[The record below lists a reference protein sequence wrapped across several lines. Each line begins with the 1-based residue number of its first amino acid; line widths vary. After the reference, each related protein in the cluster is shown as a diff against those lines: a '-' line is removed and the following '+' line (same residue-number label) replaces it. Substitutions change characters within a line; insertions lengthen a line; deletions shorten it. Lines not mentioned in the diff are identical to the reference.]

1 MKRADPRR
9 ALPSVDAILRA
20 GRPSETERERFTRA
34 AREVLARARA
44 KRAAGDAATF
54 AAETRAALMERERPT
69 LRSVINATGVVLQTN
84 LGRAP
89 LSPRALAAIAAAAG
103 AVSVEYDLVAGKR
116 GERHGHAARLLAD
129 LASAEDAVVVNNN
142 AAAVLLA
149 LAALASRKEVIVAR
163 GELVEIGG
171 GFRIPDVLRRSGAK
185 LVEVGTTNRTYSRDY
200 AGAINEKTG
209 AILRVHASNFKIT
222 GFVARAE
229 GRELAALAREHNVAF
244 IHDLGSGT
252 FLDTSRFGLGKELT
266 VAEAVREGADVVT
279 FSGDKLLGGPQAG
292 IAVGRAERIAA
303 LRTHPL
309 MRALRPD
316 KVTIAALLATL
327 ETYRDG
333 TALKELPVWRMI
345 AATPRTIG
353 ARARALAATLAAAG
367 IPAEPIDVRSTV
379 GGGSLPEETQPSA
392 AVAIGGAP
400 ATGLAR
406 ALRSADPPV
415 IARIV
420 DERVALDLR
429 SVLPEDD
436 EVLARAVTGALAKK
450 GGADG
455 PSRNQNGPRARTG
468 RSV

>member
-1 MKRADPRR
+1 MKRTDPRR
-9 ALPSVDAILRA
+9 ALPSIDAILRA
-20 GRPSETERERFTRA
+20 GRPSAAEREPFTRA
-34 AREVLARARA
+34 ARSVLARARA
-44 KRAAGDAATF
+44 ARTPGDAASF
-54 AAETRAALMERERPT
+54 AAETRAALAERERLT

-103 AVSVEYDLVAGKR
+103 AVSVEYDLVLGKR

-129 LASAEDAVVVNNN
+129 LASAEDAAVVNNN

-171 GFRIPDVLRRSGAK
+171 GFRIPDVLRRSGAR
-185 LVEVGTTNRTYSRDY
+185 LVEVGTTNRTYARDY
-200 AGAINEKTG
+200 AGAINDKTG

-229 GRELAALAREHNVAF
+229 GRDLAALAREHNIAF

-266 VAEAVREGADVVT
+266 IGEAVREGADIVT

-292 IAVGRAERIAA
+292 IAVGRAEPIAA
-303 LRTHPL
+303 LRAHPL

-316 KVTIAALLATL
+316 KLTIAALLATL
-327 ETYRDG
+327 ATYREG
-333 TALKELPVWRMI
+333 QAEKELPVWRMI
-345 AATPRTIG
+345 AASP
-353 ARARALAATLAAAG
+353 RALAARARSLANELEAAG
-367 IPAEPIDVRSTV
+367 ILAEVID
-379 GGGSLPEETQPSA
+379 GGRATR
-392 AVAIGGAP
+392 VA
-400 ATGLAR
+400 T

-415 IARIV
+415 VSRIV
-420 DERVALDLR
+420 EERVALDLR

-436 EVLARAVTGALAKK
+436 AVLARAVIGALAK

-455 PSRNQNGPRARTG
+455 PSRNQDGPRTRAG

>member
-1 MKRADPRR
+1 
-9 ALPSVDAILRA
+9 LPSVDAILRA
-20 GRPSETERERFTRA
+20 GQPTDLERERFTRV
-34 AREVLARARA
+34 AREVLARARDA
-44 KRAAGDAATF
+44 HTTGDAATF
-54 AAETRAALMERERPT
+54 ATETRAALAERERLT
-69 LRSVINATGVVLQTN
+69 LRRVINATGVVLQTN

-103 AVSVEYDLVAGKR
+103 AVTVEYDLVAGKR

-129 LASAEDAVVVNNN
+129 LAAAEDAVVVNNN

-185 LVEVGTTNRTYSRDY
+185 LVEVGTTNRTYTRDY

-209 AILRVHASNFKIT
+209 AILRVHASNFKIS

-229 GRELAALAREHNVAF
+229 GRDLAALAREHNVAF

-252 FLDTSRFGLGKELT
+252 FLDTSRYGLGKELT
-266 VAEAVREGADVVT
+266 IGEAVREGADVVT

-316 KVTIAALLATL
+316 KLTIAALLATL

-333 TALKELPVWRMI
+333 HPEEELPVWRMI
-345 AATPRTIG
+345 AAPSRSLA
-353 ARARALAATLAAAG
+353 ARARTIAAKLDAAG
-367 IPAEPIDVRSTV
+367 ITADVMEVRSTV
-379 GGGSLPEETQPSA
+379 GGGSLPEETQPSF
-392 AVAIGGAP
+392 AVAIGGDS
-400 ATGLAR
+400 ATRIAQ
-406 ALRSADPPV
+406 ALRSAEPPI

-420 DERVALDLR
+420 DEHVALDVR

-436 EVLARAVTGALAKK
+436 EVLARAVIGALAK

-455 PSRNQNGPRARTG
+455 PTKHKNGPRAGAG

>member
-20 GRPSETERERFTRA
+20 GRPAANERGRFTRA
-34 AREVLARARA
+34 ARDVLTRARA
-44 KRAAGDAATF
+44 ERTSGDAATF
-54 AAETRAALMERERPT
+54 AAQARAALAERERLT

-185 LVEVGTTNRTYSRDY
+185 LVEVGTTNRTYARDY
-200 AGAINEKTG
+200 AAAISQRTG

-266 VAEAVREGADVVT
+266 VGDAIREGADVLT

-303 LRTHPL
+303 LRSHPL

-316 KVTIAALLATL
+316 KLTIAALVATL

-333 TALKELPVWRMI
+333 NAETELPVWRMI
-345 AATPRTIG
+345 AAAPRAIA
-353 ARARALAATLAAAG
+353 ARARSLAAELSAAG
-367 IPAEPIDVRSTV
+367 IPAETIEVRSTV
-379 GGGSLPEETQPSA
+379 GGGSLPEETQPSF

-400 ATGLAR
+400 ATRLAQ

-415 IARIV
+415 VARIV
-420 DERVALDLR
+420 EERVALDLR

-436 EVLARAVTGALAKK
+436 EVLARAVTGALAK

-455 PSRNQNGPRARTG
+455 SSRHQNGPRTRAGRTL
-468 RSV
+468 

>member
-1 MKRADPRR
+1 
-9 ALPSVDAILRA
+9 V
-20 GRPSETERERFTRA
+20 T
-34 AREVLARARA
+34 
-44 KRAAGDAATF
+44 
-54 AAETRAALMERERPT
+54 
-69 LRSVINATGVVLQTN
+69 
-84 LGRAP
+84 
-89 LSPRALAAIAAAAG
+89 
-103 AVSVEYDLVAGKR
+103 VEYDLVAGKR

-129 LASAEDAVVVNNN
+129 LSSAEDAAVVNNN

-149 LAALASRKEVIVAR
+149 LAALASRREVIVAR

-185 LVEVGTTNRTYSRDY
+185 LVEVGTTNRTYARDY

-209 AILRVHASNFKIT
+209 AILRVHASNFKIS

-229 GRELAALAREHNVAF
+229 GRDLAALAREHNVAF

-266 VAEAVREGADVVT
+266 IGEAVREGADVVT

-292 IAVGRAERIAA
+292 IAVGRAEYIAK
-303 LRTHPL
+303 LRAHPL

-316 KVTIAALLATL
+316 KLTIAALLATL

-333 TALKELPVWRMI
+333 NAEEELPVWRMI
-345 AATPRTIG
+345 AAPPRSLA
-353 ARARALAATLAAAG
+353 ARASGVAAKLMAAG
-367 IPAEPIDVRSTV
+367 ISADVMEVRSTV
-379 GGGSLPEETQPSA
+379 GGGSLPEETQPSF
-392 AVAIGGAP
+392 AVAIGGAS
-400 ATGLAR
+400 ATRIAQ

-415 IARIV
+415 VARIV
-420 DERVALDLR
+420 EEHVALDLR

-436 EVLARAVTGALAKK
+436 EVLARAVIGALAK

-455 PSRNQNGPRARTG
+455 SSQHKNGPRAGTG

>member
-1 MKRADPRR
+1 
-9 ALPSVDAILRA
+9 VDAVLRA
-20 GRPSETERERFTRA
+20 GRPIPAERERFTRA

-44 KRAAGDAATF
+44 ERASGDATAFAALARAAIA
-54 AAETRAALMERERPT
+54 ERERLT
-69 LRSVINATGVVLQTN
+69 LRSVINATGVILQTN

-89 LSPRALAAIAAAAG
+89 LSARALAAIAAAAG
-103 AVSVEYDLVAGKR
+103 AVSVEYDLVTGKR
-116 GERHGHAARLLAD
+116 GERHGHAARLLAE
-129 LASAEDAVVVNNN
+129 LASAEDAAVVNNN

-185 LVEVGTTNRTYSRDY
+185 LVEVGTTNRTYARDY
-200 AGAINEKTG
+200 AAAISARTG
-209 AILRVHASNFKIT
+209 AILRVHASNFRIT

-229 GRELAALAREHNVAF
+229 GRDLAALAREHNIAF

-266 VAEAVREGADVVT
+266 VGEAVREGADVVT

-292 IAVGRAERIAA
+292 LAVGRSEHIAA
-303 LRTHPL
+303 LRAHPL

-316 KVTIAALLATL
+316 KLTIAALLATL

-333 TALKELPVWRMI
+333 TAEEELPVWRMI
-345 AATPRTIG
+345 AAAPRAIA
-353 ARARALAATLAAAG
+353 ARARSLVAALGSAA
-367 IPAEPIDVRSTV
+367 IPAEVIEVRSTV
-379 GGGSLPEETQPSA
+379 GGGSLPEETQPSF

-400 ATGLAR
+400 ATRLAQ

-436 EVLARAVTGALAKK
+436 EVLARAVTGALAK
-450 GGADG
+450 GGPDG
-455 PSRNQNGPRARTG
+455 PSRHQNGPGTGTG
-468 RSV
+468 RTV

>member
-20 GRPSETERERFTRA
+20 GRPSEIERERFAKA

-44 KRAAGDAATF
+44 DRASGDAATF
-54 AAETRAALMERERPT
+54 AAETRAALAERERLT

-185 LVEVGTTNRTYSRDY
+185 LVEVGTTNRTYARDY
-200 AGAINEKTG
+200 ASAINEKTG

-266 VAEAVREGADVVT
+266 VGEAVREGADVVT

-292 IAVGRAERIAA
+292 IAVGRVERIAA

-316 KVTIAALLATL
+316 KLTIAALLATL

-333 TALKELPVWRMI
+333 VAEKELPVWRMI
-345 AATPRTIG
+345 AASPRAIAT
-353 ARARALAATLAAAG
+353 RARALAAVLASAG
-367 IPAEPIDVRSTV
+367 IPAETIEVRSTV
-379 GGGSLPEETQPSA
+379 GGGSLPEETQPSF
-392 AVAIGGAP
+392 AVAVGGAS
-400 ATGLAR
+400 ATRLAQ

-415 IARIV
+415 VARIV
-420 DERVALDLR
+420 EERVALDLR

-436 EVLARAVTGALAKK
+436 EVLARAVTGALAK

-455 PSRNQNGPRARTG
+455 SSRHQNGPGTRAG
-468 RSV
+468 RPV

>member
-1 MKRADPRR
+1 MKRTDPRR
-9 ALPSVDAILRA
+9 ALPSVDAVLRA
-20 GRPSETERERFTRA
+20 AKPTDVERERFTRA
-34 AREVLARARA
+34 AREVLSKARAARA
-44 KRAAGDAATF
+44 SGDAATF
-54 AAETRAALMERERPT
+54 AAETRAALAHRERLT

-103 AVSVEYDLVAGKR
+103 AVTVEYDLVAGKR

-185 LVEVGTTNRTYSRDY
+185 LVEVGTTNRTYTRDY

-222 GFVARAE
+222 GFVARAD
-229 GRELAALAREHNVAF
+229 GRDLAALAREHGIAF

-266 VAEAVREGADVVT
+266 IGEAVREGADIVT
-279 FSGDKLLGGPQAG
+279 FSGDKLLGGPQSG
-292 IAVGRAERIAA
+292 IAVGRAEHIAA

-316 KVTIAALLATL
+316 KLTIAALLATL

-333 TALKELPVWRMI
+333 NAEKELPVWRMI
-345 AATPRTIG
+345 AAAP
-353 ARARALAATLAAAG
+353 RALASRARSIAAKLTAAG
-367 IPAEPIDVRSTV
+367 VSAEVMEVRSTV
-379 GGGSLPEETQPSA
+379 GGGSLPEETQPSF
-392 AVAIGGAP
+392 AVAIGGGP
-400 ATGLAR
+400 ATKVAQ

-415 IARIV
+415 VARIV

-436 EVLARAVTGALAKK
+436 EVLARAVSGALAK

-455 PSRNQNGPRARTG
+455 PSRH
-468 RSV
+468 

>member
-1 MKRADPRR
+1 MTRADPRR
-9 ALPSVDAILRA
+9 ALPSVDAVLRA
-20 GRPSETERERFTRA
+20 AHPSDVERERFTRA
-34 AREVLARARA
+34 ARAVLARARTA
-44 KRAAGDAATF
+44 HASGDAAAF
-54 AAETRAALMERERPT
+54 AAATRAALRERDRPT
-69 LRSVINATGVVLQTN
+69 LRRVINATGVVLQTN

-89 LSPRALAAIAAAAG
+89 LSARALAAIAAAAG

-129 LASAEDAVVVNNN
+129 LAHAEDAAVVNNN

-185 LVEVGTTNRTYSRDY
+185 LVEVGTTNRTYARDY

-209 AILRVHASNFKIT
+209 AILRVHASNFKIS
-222 GFVARAE
+222 GFVAHAE
-229 GRELAALAREHNVAF
+229 GRDLAALAREHNIAF

-266 VAEAVREGADVVT
+266 VAEAILEGADVVT

-292 IAVGRAERIAA
+292 IAVGSAERIAL
-303 LRTHPL
+303 LRAHPL

-316 KVTIAALLATL
+316 KLTIAALLATL

-333 TALKELPVWRMI
+333 TAEEELPVWRMI
-345 AATPRTIG
+345 AVSP
-353 ARARALAATLAAAG
+353 RALAARAEALAAELVKTD
-367 IPAEPIDVRSTV
+367 IPAEVVGVRSTV
-379 GGGSLPEETQPSA
+379 GGGSLPEETQPSF
-392 AVAIGGAP
+392 AVAIGGGP
-400 ATGLAR
+400 AMRVAEL
-406 ALRSADPPV
+406 LRSADPPV

-420 DERVALDLR
+420 DDRVALDLR

-436 EVLARAVTGALAKK
+436 GVLARAVTGALAK
-450 GGADG
+450 GGSDG
-455 PSRNQNGPRARTG
+455 PSRNQNGPRAGAG
-468 RSV
+468 RPV

>member
-1 MKRADPRR
+1 VKRADPRR
-9 ALPSVDAILRA
+9 ALPSVDAVLRA
-20 GRPSETERERFTRA
+20 GRPSLVERDRFARA
-34 AREVLARARA
+34 AREVLARARTA
-44 KRAAGDAATF
+44 RASGDAAVF
-54 AAETRAALMERERPT
+54 AAQTRVVLAERERLT

-89 LSPRALAAIAAAAG
+89 LAPRALAAIAAAAG
-103 AVSVEYDLVAGKR
+103 PVTVEYDLVAGKR

-185 LVEVGTTNRTYSRDY
+185 LVEVGTTNRTYARDY
-200 AGAINEKTG
+200 AAAINERTG

-229 GRELAALAREHNVAF
+229 GRDLAALAREHNVAL

-252 FLDTSRFGLGKELT
+252 LVDTSRYGLGKELT
-266 VAEAVREGADVVT
+266 VGEAIREGADLVT

-292 IAVGRAERIAA
+292 IALGRAEHVAA
-303 LRTHPL
+303 LRAHPL

-316 KVTIAALLATL
+316 KLTIAALIATL
-327 ETYRDG
+327 EIYRDG
-333 TALKELPVWRMI
+333 RAEQELPVWRMI
-345 AATPRTIG
+345 SAAP
-353 ARARALAATLAAAG
+353 RALAARARSLVTVLDAAG
-367 IPAEPIDVRSTV
+367 VPAAVIELRSTV
-379 GGGSLPEETQPSA
+379 GGGSLPEETQPSF
-392 AVAIGGAP
+392 AVAIDDGP
-400 ATGLAR
+400 ATRVAR
-406 ALRSADPPV
+406 ALRQADPPV

-436 EVLARAVTGALAKK
+436 DVLGRAVTGALAK

-455 PSRNQNGPRARTG
+455 PSHQQDGPRTGAG
-468 RSV
+468 RSL

>member
-1 MKRADPRR
+1 VKRTDPRR
-9 ALPSVDAILRA
+9 ALPSVDAVLRVA
-20 GRPSETERERFTRA
+20 RPAAAERERFTRT
-34 AREVLARARA
+34 AREILARARA
-44 KRAAGDAATF
+44 ARASGDAATF
-54 AAETRAALMERERPT
+54 AAETHAALAERERLT

-84 LGRAP
+84 LGRAQ

-103 AVSVEYDLVAGKR
+103 AVTVEYDLVAGKR

-129 LASAEDAVVVNNN
+129 LALAEDAVVVNNN

-185 LVEVGTTNRTYSRDY
+185 LVEVGTTNRTYTRDY
-200 AGAINEKTG
+200 AGAISDKTG

-229 GRELAALAREHNVAF
+229 GRDLAALAHEHSIAF

-252 FLDTSRFGLGKELT
+252 FIDTSRYGLGKELT
-266 VAEAVREGADVVT
+266 IGEAVREGADVVT

-292 IAVGRAERIAA
+292 IAVGRAEHIAA
-303 LRTHPL
+303 LRIHPL

-316 KVTIAALLATL
+316 KLTIAALLATL
-327 ETYRDG
+327 ETYRSG
-333 TALKELPVWRMI
+333 TAEAELPVWRMI
-345 AATPRTIG
+345 AAAP
-353 ARARALAATLAAAG
+353 RALASRARSVAAKLAAAG
-367 IPAEPIDVRSTV
+367 ISAEVMEVRSTV
-379 GGGSLPEETQPSA
+379 GGGSLPEETQPSF
-392 AVAIGGAP
+392 AVTIGGGP
-400 ATGLAR
+400 ATKIAQ

-415 IARIV
+415 VARIV
-420 DERVALDLR
+420 EERVALDLR

-436 EVLARAVTGALAKK
+436 EVLARAVVGALAK

-455 PSRNQNGPRARTG
+455 SSQLKNGPRPGAG

>member
-1 MKRADPRR
+1 MKRTDPRR
-9 ALPSVDAILRA
+9 ALPSVDAVLRA
-20 GRPSETERERFTRA
+20 GRPSSVERDRFTRA
-34 AREVLARARA
+34 AREVLGRARA
-44 KRAAGDAATF
+44 ARASGDAASF
-54 AAETRAALMERERPT
+54 ALETRAALAERERLT
-69 LRSVINATGVVLQTN
+69 LRSVVNATGVVLQTN

-185 LVEVGTTNRTYSRDY
+185 LVEVGTTNRTYARDY
-200 AGAINEKTG
+200 AGAINDRTG
-209 AILRVHASNFKIT
+209 AILRVHASNFKIS

-229 GRELAALAREHNVAF
+229 GRDLAALAREHNVAF

-266 VAEAVREGADVVT
+266 VNEAVREGADVVT

-292 IAVGRAERIAA
+292 IAVGRAEQVAA
-303 LRTHPL
+303 LRAHPL

-316 KVTIAALLATL
+316 KLTIAALLATL

-333 TALKELPVWRMI
+333 DAEKDLPVWRMI
-345 AATPRTIG
+345 AATPRAIAT
-353 ARARALAATLAAAG
+353 RARSLAATLLAAG
-367 IPAEPIDVRSTV
+367 IPAEVIEVRSTV
-379 GGGSLPEETQPSA
+379 GGGSLPEETQPSF

-400 ATGLAR
+400 AMRVAA

-415 IARIV
+415 ISRIV

-436 EVLARAVTGALAKK
+436 VVLARAVTGALAK

-455 PSRNQNGPRARTG
+455 PSRHKNGPRTG
-468 RSV
+468 AGRAV